1 MAATT
6 YAGGNHTTTAGSKTV
21 TATPA
26 VGDLIVIVGASS
38 GLASALDITPTDNN
52 ADGNGAYTRV
62 ALAQSNANT
71 ELEAVYI
78 RNALIGSATSTVF
91 TLGLSASNTGGGLT
105 VYRISGMTKTGLTAM
120 LQKIEQSGGAS
131 GAAPSVTFPSAAN
144 TNNVIIGAVM
154 ANQATA
160 NAITPPTNYT
170 EDAELTYTTPSRVL
184 EVVHRD
190 SGETGTTITWG
201 TTTLAWAAIAVELD
215 TSAGGPSAHPRSFG
229 VVF

>member
-71 ELEAVYI
+71 ELEAIYI

-91 TLGLSASNTGGGLT
+91 TLGLSASNSGGGLT

-120 LQKIEQSGGAS
+120 LQKIEQSNGAS
-131 GAAPSVTFPSAAN
+131 GSAPSVTFPSAAN
-144 TNNVIIGAVM
+144 TSNVIIDRQRDHPADELHRGRR
-154 ANQATA
+154 ANLHH
-160 NAITPPTNYT
+160 
-170 EDAELTYTTPSRVL
+170 AEPRAGGHPSRQR
-184 EVVHRD
+184 RD
-190 SGETGTTITWG
+190 GNDDHLGNHDAR
-201 TTTLAWAAIAVELD
+201 L
-215 TSAGGPSAHPRSFG
+215 GGNRG
-229 VVF
+229 